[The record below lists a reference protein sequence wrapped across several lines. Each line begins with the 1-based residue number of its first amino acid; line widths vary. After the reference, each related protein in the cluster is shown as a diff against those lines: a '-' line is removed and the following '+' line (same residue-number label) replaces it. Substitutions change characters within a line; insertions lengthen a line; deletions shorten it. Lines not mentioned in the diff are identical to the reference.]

1 MVVATMLMSLS
12 IGETQLRTMC
22 YSLVD
27 MIHSWYFEGNLDL
40 TYENILVGGSCHDT
54 PLESEGALADYA

>member
-22 YSLVD
+22 YGLVD
-27 MIHSWYFEGNLDL
+27 MIQLWYLEGK
-40 TYENILVGGSCHDT
+40 
-54 PLESEGALADYA
+54 P